1 MKMIR
6 NFFYLIGQGFVGVF
20 RNSIMSTAS
29 VLILVC
35 CMLIIGTFSLVISG
49 LNQSLEQ
56 VKDLNVIMAYI
67 SASADEKEIS
77 DMQKSISEYS
87 AGVTCVF
94 VSKEEAL
101 ERLREDFGDDVYLA
115 PYFEPSGEEEESGV
129 THATRAN
136 PLPDSFEI
144 TFENE
149 VQAEALNNFV
159 CNLKIEVMNPNGVRE
174 TVPGIT
180 DTRHRIGLVE
190 KFSNARKGLI
200 VLAGLLMAVLLVVSL
215 FVIMNTVRLGMFA
228 RREEIAVMR
237 YVGATKTFV
246 VMPFI
251 VEGIIIGLT
260 AAVLAFIVQ
269 YYLYTYV
276 ITDIALNYGLGTL
289 APFGGFAKY
298 IAAAFLGVGLF
309 AGVIASG
316 ISVKRYLNA

>member
-1 MKMIR
+1 
-6 NFFYLIGQGFVGVF
+6 
-20 RNSIMSTAS
+20 
-29 VLILVC
+29 
-35 CMLIIGTFSLVISG
+35 
-49 LNQSLEQ
+49 
-56 VKDLNVIMAYI
+56 
-67 SASADEKEIS
+67 
-77 DMQKSISEYS
+77 
-87 AGVTCVF
+87 
-94 VSKEEAL
+94 
-101 ERLREDFGDDVYLA
+101 
-115 PYFEPSGEEEESGV
+115 
-129 THATRAN
+129 
-136 PLPDSFEI
+136 
-144 TFENE
+144 
-149 VQAEALNNFV
+149 
-159 CNLKIEVMNPNGVRE
+159 
-174 TVPGIT
+174 
-180 DTRHRIGLVE
+180 
-190 KFSNARKGLI
+190 ARKGLI

-215 FVIMNTVRLGMFA
+215 VVIMNTVRLGMFA